1 MSIISTSTRKSLNL
15 SIINSYTPD
24 RDRMK
29 RLRTSIVNQS
39 FDFELSKKKVAE
51 ILQEVENNQLANYEN
66 LLVKVSQPDIKVNQ
80 EIQL

>member
-1 MSIISTSTRKSLNL
+1 
-15 SIINSYTPD
+15 
-24 RDRMK
+24 MK

-80 EIQL
+80 EIQLKFYVIIQLIFVAGRRAA